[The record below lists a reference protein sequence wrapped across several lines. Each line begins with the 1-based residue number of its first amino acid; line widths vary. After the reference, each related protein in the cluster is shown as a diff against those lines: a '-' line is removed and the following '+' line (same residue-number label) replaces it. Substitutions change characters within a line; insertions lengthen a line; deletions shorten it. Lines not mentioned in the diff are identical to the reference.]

1 MGETCSLCGRESF
14 KLVNA
19 IAGKEVKRICDVC
32 AAVDDD
38 IIVISK
44 PTEQQ
49 LREAEKSFTV
59 YERLR
64 RMAGLNIHEDE
75 LQSRDASRRREAQV
89 NLTKLAAIKNDEGFM
104 ERQEE
109 RRQLNLADDFNAQIQ
124 NARNLKGLT
133 QKQLADALVESE
145 DKVMMLERGII
156 PGDSENTIKKIEQY
170 LRLDLRKKPEEKK
183 FVDFKSPNIKIGD
196 LQKMREEMF
205 GGRSGQDA

>member
-1 MGETCSLCGRESF
+1 MGEICYLCGRDSF
-14 KLVNA
+14 KLLNA
-19 IAGKEVKRICDVC
+19 IVGKEVKRICDVC
-32 AAVDDD
+32 ASVDDD

-89 NLTKLAAIKNDEGFM
+89 NLTKLAAVKDDGGFM
-104 ERQEE
+104 KRQEE
-109 RRQLNLADDFNAQIQ
+109 RRQLNLADDFNEQIQ

-145 DKVMMLERGII
+145 DKVIMLERGVT
-156 PGDSENTIKKIEQY
+156 PSDSETAIKKIEQY
-170 LRLDLRKKPEEKK
+170 LRLDLRKKPEEKRPL
-183 FVDFKSPNIKIGD
+183 DFKSPNIRIGD

-205 GGRSGQDA
+205 GKASESNK